1 MCLLVTPDRRSK
13 APYLG
18 MGHFFCYTSHIMKRE
33 KRDYQYILARD
44 ILDMMLDYGDDADAL
59 EYLDSIAFSI
69 AMILEDDSVV
79 DWYEISSMCD
89 CAWYSM
95 KQGGSSEIVREPV
108 ERMSDK
114 YQREIDKFSEDK

>member
-1 MCLLVTPDRRSK
+1 
-13 APYLG
+13 
-18 MGHFFCYTSHIMKRE
+18 MKRE

-69 AMILEDDSVV
+69 ARILEDDSVV

-95 KQGGSSEIVREPV
+95 KQGDSTEIVRGPV
-108 ERMSDK
+108 ERMSEK
-114 YQREIDKFSEDK
+114 YQNEIDKFAKDE